1 MHIQSASA
9 GAGLLVPEQQRVFV
23 RRLAADVGRRALSRA
38 VNTIRVLLNGRDK
51 LSDPQWRIRW
61 IRSSMLTCA

>member
-38 VNTIRVLLNGRDK
+38 VNTIRVLLSVRALSAATNGRDK
-51 LSDPQWRIRW
+51 LSDPQ
-61 IRSSMLTCA
+61 